1 MTFASRICQKLQKP
15 FVWTFST
22 YFAEGF
28 PYTIIRT
35 ISSIFFRDQGMS
47 LEGLGATSIFGLPW
61 VLKFLWGPQIDIFGT
76 KRKWLLLTES
86 LLCVL
91 FLLAALLTP
100 LQHAVYLIAWLF
112 FIGSFIAATHDIAID
127 GFYMEAL
134 DLAQQAKYVGYR
146 VMAYRIAMMTGTGVI
161 ATIGA
166 LYGWLVAFLAA
177 DTAMIAVFVL
187 HYFILPRCEQTK
199 RAITLPSYKFFKSH
213 AAKILALAIIIL
225 AGRTFFH
232 SDLVHTLQIR
242 LPILKR
248 INYPGLIGMLLFAA
262 LIIIWLG
269 RKKLH
274 AFILNRPDNFYA
286 RSFLSFMDRPRIGT
300 ILAFIILIRAGEYM
314 LSAMYAPFM
323 VDLGLKIHYGWISAG
338 IGLPSSI
345 IGALAGGWLISRYS
359 LKKMIWPFLLLQN
372 TTNLV
377 YMFLAFHLAG
387 VLAINTANPTP
398 IPLSG
403 MQMLAVVMVHAF
415 DQFSGG
421 LGTAVLMTFLMR
433 ICRPE
438 FKAAHYA
445 IGTGLMSISGLY
457 AGVVSGFVA
466 SWVGYG
472 FFFGI
477 SFLISIPG
485 MTLAWFVPLEEQEIR
500 PD

>member
-1 MTFASRICQKLQKP
+1 MIFSSRIYQKFKKP
-15 FVWTFST
+15 YVWTFTT

-35 ISSIFFRDQGMS
+35 ISAIFFRDQGMS

-61 VLKFLWGPQIDIFGT
+61 VLKFLWGPLIDIFGT
-76 KRKWLLLTES
+76 KRKWLLLSES
-86 LLCVL
+86 LLCGL

-100 LQHAVYLIAWLF
+100 LQHAMQLIAGLF

-134 DLAQQAKYVGYR
+134 DHAGQAKYVGYR

-166 LYGWLVAFLAA
+166 LYGWLAAFLVA
-177 DTAMIAVFVL
+177 DIAMVIILLL
-187 HYFILPRCEQTK
+187 HYLILPRCEQTK
-199 RAITLPSYKFFKSH
+199 PAISLPSSKFFKAH
-213 AAKILALAIIIL
+213 AVKMIVLAIIIL
-225 AGRTFFH
+225 AGRTFLQ
-232 SDLVHTLQIR
+232 SDFIKALQLR
-242 LPILKR
+242 FPILIKFS
-248 INYPGLIGMLLFAA
+248 YPSLISLLLFAT
-262 LIIIWLG
+262 LIIIWLS
-269 RKKLH
+269 RKRLH
-274 AFILNRPDNFYA
+274 TFILKHPDNFYA
-286 RSFLSFMDRPRIGT
+286 RSFISFMDRPRMGT

-323 VDLGLKIHYGWISAG
+323 VDLGLKVHYGWISAG

-345 IGALAGGWLISRYS
+345 VGALTGGWFISRYS

-372 TTNLV
+372 ITNLI
-377 YMFLAFHLAG
+377 YMLLAFQLAG
-387 VLAINTANPTP
+387 VLAINTANPSP
-398 IPLSG
+398 LPLST
-403 MQMLAVVMVHAF
+403 MQMLAVILVHAF
-415 DQFSGG
+415 DQFAGG

-433 ICRPE
+433 ICRAE

-457 AGVVSGFVA
+457 AGVISGFVA

-472 FFFGI
+472 LFFGI
-477 SFLISIPG
+477 SFVVSIPG
-485 MTLAWFVPLEEQEIR
+485 MTLAWFVPLEEQEMR
-500 PD
+500 TD